1 MKRILLSIGLSALM
15 VGCGSS
21 DEVAT
26 TEKVESET
34 LKVDNVEQTA
44 SVRDSISDSV
54 YAPYNP
60 DNDRKAIQQFGSRM
74 DDIQALREQFAEQ
87 AITSGKCEKVTM
99 SEVKLDSPLDSPEF
113 FIACWDG
120 SKEEQIYSNEADIKA
135 SAPLL
140 SKDEKGLSDSDAT
153 KICIKNIKDNTK
165 EFSNVKINY
174 IADQTFVKMADGSSE
189 VKIGFDVTNAL
200 NAEVPYLASCKFD
213 IDGNETDFT
222 ITQGKR

>member
-1 MKRILLSIGLSALM
+1 MKRILLSVVLSGLM

-26 TEKVESET
+26 TEKVEGGT
-34 LKVDNVEQTA
+34 VKVEQPV

-87 AITSGKCEKVTM
+87 AVTSGKCEKVTM
-99 SEVKLDSPLDSPEF
+99 SEVKLDSSLDNPEF
-113 FIACWDG
+113 FLSCWDG
-120 SKEEQIYSNEADIKA
+120 VSEEQIYSNEADIKA

-140 SKDEKGLSDSDAT
+140 SKEEKGLIDNDAT
-153 KICIKNIKDNTK
+153 TACIRLIENNTK
-165 EFSNVKINY
+165 QFADVEINY

-189 VKIGFDVTNAL
+189 VKIGFDVTN
-200 NAEVPYLASCKFD
+200 EFDVEEPYLATCHFD
-213 IDGNETDFT
+213 IDGNKTDFA